1 MTTVIARAEE
11 IGNQC
16 SLTSHSDL
24 SLWLHALLKVEV
36 GVDIRIRYAEAA
48 MDLKGGECMPSIGY
62 RDAVGGA
69 LLVAVGAVFAIYS
82 WIHYPLGSVT
92 RMGAGMV
99 PFSLGV
105 LLAILGGMVFMT
117 SLSRE
122 GSFTEIRVATPLV
135 ILASVVVFALVIIP
149 FGLLP
154 AAFLATLIAAFADL
168 SFRPVRNVILAA
180 VLSAV
185 AYLIF
190 AVGLQLPIPLFAW
203 PL

>member
-1 MTTVIARAEE
+1 
-11 IGNQC
+11 
-16 SLTSHSDL
+16 
-24 SLWLHALLKVEV
+24 
-36 GVDIRIRYAEAA
+36 
-48 MDLKGGECMPSIGY
+48 MPSIGY

-69 LLVAVGAVFAIYS
+69 LLVAVGAAFAIYS
-82 WIHYPLGSVT
+82 WIHYPLGTVT

-105 LLAILGGMVFMT
+105 ILAVLGGVVFMA

-122 GSFTEIRVATPLV
+122 GSFTEIRVAAPLV
-135 ILASVVVFALVIIP
+135 VLGSVVAFALVIIP

-180 VLSAV
+180 ALSAV

-203 PL
+203 PF